1 MKSADPRAFPNR
13 KQPKFSA
20 FALFLVSRTQYRHH
34 NNNSRTLIQPLLL
47 HLKPETMLGYTR
59 PAIMMKAR
67 APHTPKHDIQQMN
80 GWKKQLFAPDE
91 AKPAHGQH
99 FKLYLHT
106 RICVGAFC
114 VCIVPE
120 RTLPEHRTQ
129 KVDTK
134 PFEWWMLSKRK
145 IISSSHD
152 LPQTI
157 FCCLNVSYAKQLA
170 NECGGL

>member
-114 VCIVPE
+114 VCALCPSVPCPS
-120 RTLPEHRTQ
+120 TEH
-129 KVDTK
+129 
-134 PFEWWMLSKRK
+134 KRWTH
-145 IISSSHD
+145 SR
-152 LPQTI
+152 LNGE
-157 FCCLNVSYAKQLA
+157 CCQSEK
-170 NECGGL
+170 